1 MKVTAV
7 STSAANLDSFYLP
20 TVTYE
25 ENAAIGARFSR
36 SKDGFDF
43 IYRLTKKN
51 GFKKLFSWLD
61 YGHRSINDMATIS
74 MYIEGVTAWLA
85 FYIWYKM
92 PRAVG
97 QESSTRYID
106 YGSDAIVLP
115 FEMTGMPE
123 SMRSTYDDILEVSRT
138 KYACAVEYWSR
149 RIPQNLTD
157 KQKANFVYDRS
168 RNYIPA
174 SVLTNVRYDMTV
186 LDWCKLI
193 VHLKAY
199 GLPETLQLAGMLE
212 ERLRRIVPSMVR
224 HINAQEDTIEGCKYD
239 RSLMFT
245 DPSDEYW
252 VNVDL
257 NKKLNMGVTGD
268 MIDTFGPLDKHPH
281 RYSWIGNDLSAIG
294 VDYWIPRIAFA
305 ELRDLNR
312 HRPGI
317 KLMDMFPV
325 SFYNGTES
333 VMLKTNQFFELSTK
347 YWEEPWQMYL
357 SFLGTEYN
365 YGRKAPLPQVIY
377 EIELRTGAGGHYR
390 YVHHMTQIH
399 NLLCEKLPKVK
410 GKIIL
415 GSGEPE

>member
-1 MKVTAV
+1 MRVTAV
-7 STSAANLDSFYLP
+7 SVSADNLDSFYLP

-36 SKDGFDF
+36 SKDGFKTIHD
-43 IYRLTKKN
+43 LTKKL
-51 GFKKLFSWLD
+51 GFKKIFSWLE

-74 MYIEGVTAWLA
+74 MYIEDISAWLA
-85 FYIWYKM
+85 FYIWYKI

-106 YGSDAIVLP
+106 YGSEAKVLS

-123 SMRSTYDDILEVSRT
+123 SMRPSYSDILEVSRT

-149 RIPQNLTD
+149 RIPPNLTD

-168 RNYIPA
+168 RNYITA

-186 LDWCKLI
+186 LDWSKLI
-193 VHLKAY
+193 VYLKAY
-199 GLPETLQLAGMLE
+199 RLPETIQLAFMLE
-212 ERLRRIVPSMVR
+212 EKLRRIVPSMVR
-224 HINAQEDTIEGCKYD
+224 HIDAQQDMIDGCSYD
-239 RSLMFT
+239 RSLMFIN
-245 DPSDEYW
+245 PSDEYW
-252 VNVDL
+252 VTIDK
-257 NKKLNMGVTGD
+257 NKKLGMGVTGD
-268 MIDTFGPLDKHPH
+268 MYNMFGPLDRHPH
-281 RYSWIGNDLSAIG
+281 RYSWVGCDLSTIN

-312 HRPGI
+312 HRPGT

-325 SFYNGTES
+325 SFYNGHES
-333 VMLKTNQFFELSTK
+333 VMLETNQFLELSIK
-347 YWEEPWQMYL
+347 HWEEPWQMYL

-365 YGRKAPLPQVIY
+365 YGRKASLPQAIY

-399 NLLCEKLPKVK
+399 NLLCEKLPELK

-415 GSGEPE
+415 GSGEIE